1 MLKPLKIITTGEGG
15 VGKTTFLNR
24 YIKGRFESDFK
35 MTKGI
40 EFFSKE
46 IKGVNGYNFNV
57 ILWDFA
63 GQDHFRSLLP
73 DFVKGSAGA
82 LILFDM
88 TRISTLER
96 IEEWIQMINSDKDI
110 PILILGTKSD
120 LTNGNERE
128 FIRVYLSKIIE
139 KYDCCFDFLLT
150 SSKTGSNVIEAFN
163 LLVKKIFEN

>member
-24 YIKGRFESDFK
+24 YISGSFESDFK

-46 IKGVNGYNFNV
+46 IKGISGYNFNV

-73 DFVKGSAGA
+73 NFVKGSVGA
-82 LILFDM
+82 FILFDM

-96 IEEWIQMINSDKDI
+96 IEEWIKMIKSDEDV

-120 LTNGNERE
+120 LTNGNDQE

-150 SSKTGSNVIEAFN
+150 SSKTGLNVIEAFDT
-163 LLVKKIFEN
+163 LVKKIFEN

>member
-24 YIKGRFESDFK
+24 YVSGKFESDFK

-46 IKGVNGYNFNV
+46 IKAINGYNFDV

-63 GQDHFRSLLP
+63 GQDHFHSLLP
-73 DFVKGSAGA
+73 NFVKGSVGA
-82 LILFDM
+82 FILFDM

-96 IEEWIQMINSDKDI
+96 IEKWIKMIKSDEDV

-120 LTNGNERE
+120 LTNGNDRE

-150 SSKTGSNVIEAFN
+150 SSKTRLNVIEAFDS
-163 LLVKKIFEN
+163 LVKKIFEN